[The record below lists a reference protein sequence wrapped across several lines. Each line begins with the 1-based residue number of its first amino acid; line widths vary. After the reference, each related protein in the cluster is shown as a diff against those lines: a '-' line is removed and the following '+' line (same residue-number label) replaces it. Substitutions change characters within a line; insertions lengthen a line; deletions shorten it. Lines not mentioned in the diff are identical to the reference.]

1 MDRVDQGAG
10 LRGCFVWLA
19 LIVAWTVVAGWA
31 FAVLTPA
38 RTALL
43 NGLRQLPV
51 SHERGVLRGWAVS
64 LKFCQLLLV
73 VLVLLAIWAAVLLF
87 RRRPHP
93 RQWAT
98 ILVAVVLV
106 AIGWFLFAGF
116 GAPLNEAR
124 LWLSPDAAFAAQLS
138 VAAGALLLFGCSVLV
153 IRRAPE
159 PMDPEQDRYAISS
172 YTRFNKPSAPS
183 GSAPLAEAR
192 ARAESVLP
200 VDEGDEPDR

>member
-1 MDRVDQGAG
+1 MDRVDQGAR
-10 LRGCFVWLA
+10 LRGRFVWLA
-19 LIVAWTVVAGWA
+19 LLVAWTIVAGWA

-43 NGLRQLPV
+43 NGLHQLPV
-51 SHERGVLRGWAVS
+51 SHERGVLRGWTVS

-116 GAPLNEAR
+116 GAPLSEAR
-124 LWLSPDAAFAAQLS
+124 RWLSPEAAFAAQLS
-138 VAAGALLLFGCSVLV
+138 VAAGALLLLVLAFLR

-159 PMDPEQDRYAISS
+159 PLDQQQDRYAIAD
-172 YTRFNKPSAPS
+172 YTQLNKPSAPR
-183 GSAPLAEAR
+183 GSAALAEAR

-200 VDEGDEPDR
+200 VDEGDEPAR